1 MRIDALSPLSF
12 KDLNDGRIFL
22 LELDEDGKDVK
33 LDLDGVRVVVAE
45 KELLEIEDVLVE
57 KVVLDFDGVLD
68 HDDSGLEEL

>member
-45 KELLEIEDVLVE
+45 EELLEIEDVLVE